1 MSDEILDEMPES
13 PPRLRVGLVGVG
25 RAGSVLAA
33 ALDAAGHRVV
43 AVHAASERSRARAAE
58 MLPRAAVVS
67 IAEVFA
73 AADLVLITV
82 PDDELPG
89 LVEAIALADL
99 ARPGQFVAH
108 SSGRYGISVLAPL
121 PEILPLALHPVM
133 TLTGRPQDVDRLV
146 GCPFGVTAPPP
157 LEAVASALVVE
168 MGGEPMIVAE
178 DRRSLYHA
186 ALAHSAN
193 HLITL
198 VTEAMDLLQLAGVA
212 EPARMLGP
220 LLSAALDN
228 ALAYG
233 DRALTGPVSRGDSG
247 TVAAHLGEL
256 EQVSPA
262 MGDAYRALARRT
274 ADRALA
280 AGTLDPV
287 LAARL
292 LEVLAARGS

>member
-1 MSDEILDEMPES
+1 MLPGV
-13 PPRLRVGLVGVG
+13 PLVGV
-25 RAGSVLAA
+25 A
-33 ALDAAGHRVV
+33 D
-43 AVHAASERSRARAAE
+43 
-58 MLPRAAVVS
+58 
-67 IAEVFA
+67 VFT
-73 AADLVLITV
+73 AADLVLLTV

-89 LVEAIALADL
+89 LVEAIAHGGW

-108 SSGRYGISVLAPL
+108 SSGRYGISALAPL
-121 PEILPLALHPVM
+121 TDVLPLALHPVM
-133 TLTGRPQDVDRLV
+133 TLTGRPGDVDRLA
-146 GCPFGVTAPPP
+146 GCPFGVTAPSA
-157 LEAVASALVVE
+157 LEAVACALVVE
-168 MGGEPMIVAE
+168 MGGDPMIVAE

-193 HLITL
+193 HMITL
-198 VTEAMDLLQLAGVA
+198 VAESMDLLSLAGVE

-220 LLSAALDN
+220 LLGAALDN

-247 TVAAHLGEL
+247 TVAAHLAEL

-292 LEVLAARGS
+292 LEVLAAR